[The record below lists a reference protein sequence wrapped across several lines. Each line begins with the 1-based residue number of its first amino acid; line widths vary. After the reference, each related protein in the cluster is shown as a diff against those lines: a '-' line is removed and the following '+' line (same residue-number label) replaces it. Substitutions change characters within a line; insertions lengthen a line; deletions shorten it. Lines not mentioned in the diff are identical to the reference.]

1 MMAIESRN
9 ENWRITL
16 VALILTLLLGLLIA
30 SAARG
35 EEPPGRLDRK
45 VRVMERVL
53 HEVLAQSEHVRVGM
67 GDTTGVILDE
77 YGAVFMFHGEL
88 GGELEHMPD
97 MQHLLQQ
104 IQEGEEHEEEAA
116 AELADKARAG
126 RGKGLAELRKEAQ
139 AKRSAELAAL
149 REELVDTLIDYG
161 PTLSEL
167 GDDRWVVIVGVLDG
181 GIFSDFQPDREVRLV
196 LKAKLRDLR
205 QLAAGTLTRQAM
217 VAKVSVQEQ

>member
-1 MMAIESRN
+1 MMAIESKN
-9 ENWRITL
+9 ESWKITL
-16 VALILTLLLGLLIA
+16 VALIVTLLLGLLIA

-35 EEPPGRLDRK
+35 EEPPSRLDRK

-67 GDTTGVILDE
+67 GDATGVVLDE

-88 GGELEHMPD
+88 GGEIEHMPD

-104 IQEGEEHEEEAA
+104 IEEGEDDEEAV
-116 AELADKARAG
+116 AELADKARTG
-126 RGKGLAELRKEAQ
+126 RGKSLGDLRKEAQ
-139 AKRSAELAAL
+139 AKRTAELAAL

-161 PTLSEL
+161 PTLGEL

-181 GIFSDFQPDREVRLV
+181 GIFADFQPGREVRLV
-196 LKAKLRDLR
+196 LKARLRDLR
-205 QLAAGTLTRQAM
+205 QFAAGGLTRQAM
-217 VAKVSVQEQ
+217 AAKVSVQEQ

>member
-1 MMAIESRN
+1 MMAMESRN
-9 ENWRITL
+9 DSWKVTL
-16 VALILTLLLGLLIA
+16 IALIVTLLLGLLIA

-35 EEPPGRLDRK
+35 EEPPSRLDRK

-53 HEVLAQSEHVRVGM
+53 HEVLVQSEHVRVGM
-67 GDTTGVILDE
+67 GGGTTGVVLEE

-88 GGELEHMPD
+88 GGEIEHMPD

-104 IQEGEEHEEEAA
+104 IEEREDEDDAEANP
-116 AELADKARAG
+116 ADKGRSS

-139 AKRSAELAAL
+139 ARRTGELAAL

-161 PTLSEL
+161 PTLGEL

-205 QLAAGTLTRQAM
+205 QLAAGGITRQAM
-217 VAKVSVQEQ
+217 AAKVSVQEQ